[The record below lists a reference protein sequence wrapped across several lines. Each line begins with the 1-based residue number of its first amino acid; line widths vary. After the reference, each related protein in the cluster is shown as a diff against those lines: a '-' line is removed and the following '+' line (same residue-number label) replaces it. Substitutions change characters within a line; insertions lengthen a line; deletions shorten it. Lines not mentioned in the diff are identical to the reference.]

1 MTGYNPGSEVD
12 DTWEDKIPRNTEEER
27 RLADNVQH
35 LVMMCGYKEPMEAGE
50 KIPFL
55 FWEHNYG
62 FIMFYPNISPNEIAI
77 NWGLPIFHCWTK
89 WYSFLTTFPS
99 RFESPSIYRKS
110 VGQK

>member
-1 MTGYNPGSEVD
+1 VD

-35 LVMMCGYKEPMEAGE
+35 LVMMCGYKEPMEAGSIS
-50 KIPFL
+50 IPVL
-55 FWEHNYG
+55 GTHYG

-89 WYSFLTTFPS
+89 
-99 RFESPSIYRKS
+99 
-110 VGQK
+110 